1 MKTTKTDLNW
11 TYKSCFILSRVHR
24 IRWASFL
31 TMNLEAPWN
40 SSWELPI
47 VFKHRGVLSIL
58 WSPKSDPD
66 VSGFSR
72 NFLVGKVNV
81 NEAWNLSELMVLVY
95 FWLLHRIKGS
105 VIEEIVASSRMKFWF
120 FQCEQFVGI
129 ACYEVEIFEILIWSF
144 EFDIGFDH
152 SLRIHCRLP

>member
-1 MKTTKTDLNW
+1 MVKYSQIFQIFKI
-11 TYKSCFILSRVHR
+11 F
-24 IRWASFL
+24 SFL
-31 TMNLEAPWN
+31 SMNLEAPLN
-40 SSWELPI
+40 YSWELPI

-81 NEAWNLSELMVLVY
+81 NEAWNLSELMILVY

-105 VIEEIVASSRMKFWF
+105 VIEEIVASSRMKFWL

-129 ACYEVEIFEILIWSF
+129 ACYKVEIFEILIWSF